1 VEALI
6 ARGRSKIIDAL
17 DAIGYIHNHRLS
29 DLWCYVSANC
39 FSQLSQRIPAEYARL
54 DIIINIS
61 SERLSP
67 FSTRVSNNS
76 TAEKA
81 VFTILPSVHLSQIQV
96 HTGGCCI
103 DCKDC
108 FVKGWQQII
117 NMI

>member
-6 ARGRSKIIDAL
+6 GRGRSKIIDAL
-17 DAIGYIHNHRLS
+17 DGIAYIYNHRVS